1 LHAHIM
7 TGEGQ
12 NASRSS
18 CTGAI
23 QTTQP

>member
-18 CTGAI
+18 CASAI
-23 QTTQP
+23 QTTLP